1 MPRSPRNV
9 GLIALVSLLGAL
21 AALIG
26 AWAIDTATHSGQ
38 AMRNVTLAGTAVGGL
53 SETEVRAVV
62 EQLSE
67 STAGRPVHVSTPAG
81 SLDSTAAALGLTVDR
96 EATVQAVLD
105 AGRGSLLSRPFE
117 WLGSLLSAHQVPAV
131 YRVDTAQAASTL
143 AALDAANRT
152 EPIEPTLAV
161 ADGVL
166 AAVPGT
172 PGTELDLRA
181 LEGQLVARAA
191 ASGDPITIE
200 LPTTPVA
207 PTYADRNAEEVAEE
221 ARRLAARALTVKV
234 DGKSTT
240 VQPATLQTWMR
251 AVPAPDGSALVLGMD
266 EEQISRDVGAA
277 VGAVGRP
284 PVELTWHVDAAGRVS
299 FTEGSP
305 GTACC
310 AEDSPRRIVEALR
323 NGHTEVQLDLIIKQP
338 EHDAEWA
345 RRMAITTVVGTFT
358 TNHAAGESRVTN
370 IHRIADLIRGVV
382 IEPGETFSVNE
393 YVGQRT
399 RAKGFVEAG
408 VIYGGRFTTDVGGG
422 VSQFAT
428 TAFNAAFFAGL
439 DLVEYQAHTIYISR
453 YPYGREATL
462 SYPKPD
468 LKIRNNT
475 PYGVLIWPTYTD
487 SSITVTLYSTPWVK
501 GEQTGQTRTPVGA
514 CTKVTTERTRTY
526 LSDGRQEI
534 DTVTALYQPAE
545 GVLC

>member
-1 MPRSPRNV
+1 MPRRPRNV
-9 GLIALVSLLGAL
+9 GLVALLSLLGVL

-26 AWAIDTATHSGQ
+26 AWAIDTAVHSGQ
-38 AMRNVTLAGTAVGGL
+38 AMRNVRLAGVPVGDL

-62 EQLSE
+62 EQLAGS
-67 STAGRPVHVSTPAG
+67 STSRPVHVSTPAG
-81 SLDSTAAALGLTVDR
+81 SLDTTAAELGLAVDR

-105 AGRGSLLSRPFE
+105 AGRGNVLSRPFE
-117 WLGSLLSAHQVPAV
+117 WLGSLFSDHRVHVV
-131 YRVDTAQAASTL
+131 YRLDLSQTTTTL
-143 AALDAANRT
+143 AALDAANRIA
-152 EPIEPTLAV
+152 PVEPTLEV
-161 ADGVL
+161 RDGEL
-166 AAVPGT
+166 TAVPGS
-172 PGTELDLRA
+172 PGVALDLDTV
-181 LEGQLVARAA
+181 ESQLVAGMATPE
-191 ASGDPITIE
+191 DPVIVE
-200 LPTTPVA
+200 LETKPVV
-207 PTYADRNAEEVAEE
+207 PTYTDDDAQRVASE
-221 ARRLAARALTVKV
+221 ARQLTARPLTIHVA
-234 DGKSTT
+234 GSSAT
-240 VQPATLQTWMR
+240 VEPGTLQTWVR
-251 AVPAPDGSALVLGMD
+251 AVPTPDGSALTLGMD
-266 EEQISRDVGAA
+266 EELISRDVSAA
-277 VGAVGRP
+277 VGQVGKP
-284 PVELTWHVDAAGRVS
+284 PVELTWHVDGAGNVS

-310 AEDSPRRIVEALR
+310 TEDSPRRIIDALR
-323 NGHTEVQLDLIIKQP
+323 AGQDEVQLELTVKQP

-345 RRMAITTVVGTFT
+345 RRMGITTVVGTFT
-358 TNHAAGESRVTN
+358 TNHAAGESRVSN

-408 VIYGGRFTTDVGGG
+408 VLYSGKFTTDVGGG

-428 TAFNAAFFAGL
+428 TLFNAAFFAGL

-475 PYGVLIWPTYTD
+475 PYGVLIWPTYTN

-501 GEQTGQTRTPVGA
+501 GEQTGQTRTPSGA

-526 LSDGRQEI
+526 LRDGRREV